1 MNRYGKRCV
10 LYPRVSTEMQVD
22 GYSLEGQK
30 NMLTRFADREEMIV
44 VDTYEDAGKSG
55 KSIEGRPAFQKML
68 RDIEDGLDID
78 YILVYKLSRFGRNAA
93 DILNSLE
100 LVQSYGVNLI
110 CIEEGIDSSQTS
122 GKLLIS
128 VLSAV
133 AEIER
138 ENIIEQTM
146 NGRREKARQG
156 GWNGGFAPYGYTL
169 EDNKLMIEETE
180 AVAIRKIFELYTSSE
195 IGLGGI
201 ANQLNLQGIR
211 KIPRQNG
218 TLEDWTGHFIK
229 LILDNPVYCGK
240 IAYGRRT
247 KEKVKGTK
255 NDYQMKRNDDYILTE
270 GQHKGIVSEEVWEKA
285 HAKRLRTGV
294 KQPSKIGRDRVHLL
308 SGLLKCPVCGS
319 PMYTNKHAWTNK
331 DGTYKEIYYYVCS
344 RNRMVRGKHCEYKAM
359 LKKTDIEPMVIEA
372 IREIV
377 RNEEYAQAIK
387 KRIGVQIDTKA
398 VDKELEG
405 YQAKLKEVDLNK
417 TRLEREIDSLPADA
431 KYRERK
437 LHDMTLRLDSLYDV
451 IVELEEKI
459 EDARLRR
466 DAIKQQA
473 ITLEN
478 IYKIMVNFDCVY
490 NIIND
495 EEKRNVVT
503 ALIKEIEIYRND
515 ESEYPLKRIGLNFP
529 VFKDGGEVTELLWD
543 KGNTVER
550 VDYLFRHNQN
560 RVLVAD
566 EVGMGKTLIARGA
579 IVKTARLRI
588 EEKDDLF
595 KVIYICS
602 NQNIANQNIRKLD
615 VTGKNAIG
623 SVSDTRLSMQ
633 HLKITEQE
641 NDPQIKE
648 GFIQLIPLTPE
659 TSFRMTT
666 GGGSVQERAL
676 MYAILRRM
684 PDFKGHAASLEKF
697 MIMDAVKAWDG
708 WAKWNFE
715 NRVAECEKMTKG
727 VYPQNV
733 IEKILNYQEY
743 ESIRDLLLNH
753 LHERRY
759 NKQLTYSNYYVMNKL
774 RVMFARISVSMLEP
788 DLVIMDEFQRFK
800 FLLSSDDSELGILA
814 HSFLSGHDTRVLL
827 LSATPYKLY
836 STLEEIDENQLDEH
850 YAEFFQVMNFLFD
863 DEVKDIKFKEVWKN
877 YSHALSELK
886 AGDSAIIR
894 MKELAENAMY
904 QGVSRTERI
913 SVMDSG
919 DYTDDSSVKHHL
931 QIDEN
936 DINSYIQMSRLLSKT
951 DSNHSLPVDYAKSCP
966 YLMSFMKKYKIKE
979 QIEKYYTKYP
989 DEFGSEREQSLLW
1002 LNRNKINKYDELP
1015 KTNARLEALKEKAFT
1030 GGAEKYL
1037 WIPPPLPYYEM
1048 QGAYKNSKGFSKI
1061 LVFSAW
1067 EMVPRMIGALV
1078 SYEAERLTVGKLVH
1092 QIKNQDKKNT
1102 GYFAEGSRR
1111 YPVARLRFNVS
1122 NGEVRGM
1129 SLFALLYPSK
1139 TLSDMYLPI
1148 ESLNNHESLEVIEK
1162 SVRLKLKEKLA
1173 IIEEK
1178 YGDSGNNK
1186 EDARWYYLAPML
1198 MDGVIYAKHWIED
1211 IVWEMNAD
1219 EEDTTSEVRSSSKDK
1234 RNKGFIAHIDK
1245 LRSYLD
1251 APEEIHLGRKPE
1263 DLLET
1268 LVNMVLG
1275 SPAICIYR
1283 SNGRSTARATS
1294 LAKVFV
1300 NNFNLPESTAIIDLA
1315 YGRCRDDNSHWQN
1328 VLKYCKDGCFQAMID
1343 EYIHMLKETAG
1354 FQSDGN
1360 KYQIVHDMMMDSLK
1374 IHTATYIADTY
1385 PDFKKRING
1394 ADRKSDGCRIRSS
1407 YAVGFTKDAGD
1418 NSKVVMR
1425 KENIR
1430 NAFNSPMRPFV
1441 LATTS
1446 IGQEGLDFHN
1456 YCRVIMHWNLP
1467 SNPIDLEQR
1476 EGRINRFKCL
1486 AIRQN
1491 VADKYGKADG
1501 ITFKRDIWT
1510 EMFEAAKAEKQNDQ
1524 SELVPFWCFGK
1535 NQSVKIERL
1544 VPMYPMS
1551 KDEVNYERLIKILSL
1566 YRLTLGQAR
1575 QEELLEYL
1583 FKEFKDTSG
1592 LKKLFIDLS
1601 PFSKGKEG

>member
-1 MNRYGKRCV
+1 MKDVG
-10 LYPRVSTEMQVD
+10 SQ
-22 GYSLEGQK
+22 SL
-30 NMLTRFADREEMIV
+30 
-44 VDTYEDAGKSG
+44 
-55 KSIEGRPAFQKML
+55 
-68 RDIEDGLDID
+68 
-78 YILVYKLSRFGRNAA
+78 
-93 DILNSLE
+93 
-100 LVQSYGVNLI
+100 
-110 CIEEGIDSSQTS
+110 
-122 GKLLIS
+122 
-128 VLSAV
+128 
-133 AEIER
+133 
-138 ENIIEQTM
+138 
-146 NGRREKARQG
+146 
-156 GWNGGFAPYGYTL
+156 
-169 EDNKLMIEETE
+169 
-180 AVAIRKIFELYTSSE
+180 
-195 IGLGGI
+195 
-201 ANQLNLQGIR
+201 
-211 KIPRQNG
+211 
-218 TLEDWTGHFIK
+218 H
-229 LILDNPVYCGK
+229 
-240 IAYGRRT
+240 
-247 KEKVKGTK
+247 
-255 NDYQMKRNDDYILTE
+255 
-270 GQHKGIVSEEVWEKA
+270 
-285 HAKRLRTGV
+285 
-294 KQPSKIGRDRVHLL
+294 
-308 SGLLKCPVCGS
+308 
-319 PMYTNKHAWTNK
+319 
-331 DGTYKEIYYYVCS
+331 
-344 RNRMVRGKHCEYKAM
+344 
-359 LKKTDIEPMVIEA
+359 
-372 IREIV
+372 
-377 RNEEYAQAIK
+377 
-387 KRIGVQIDTKA
+387 
-398 VDKELEG
+398 
-405 YQAKLKEVDLNK
+405 
-417 TRLEREIDSLPADA
+417 
-431 KYRERK
+431 
-437 LHDMTLRLDSLYDV
+437 
-451 IVELEEKI
+451 
-459 EDARLRR
+459 
-466 DAIKQQA
+466 
-473 ITLEN
+473 
-478 IYKIMVNFDCVY
+478 
-490 NIIND
+490 
-495 EEKRNVVT
+495 
-503 ALIKEIEIYRND
+503 
-515 ESEYPLKRIGLNFP
+515 
-529 VFKDGGEVTELLWD
+529 
-543 KGNTVER
+543 
-550 VDYLFRHNQN
+550 
-560 RVLVAD
+560 
-566 EVGMGKTLIARGA
+566 
-579 IVKTARLRI
+579 
-588 EEKDDLF
+588 LF

-684 PDFKGHAASLEKF
+684 PDFKGHVTSLEKF

-743 ESIRDLLLNH
+743 ESIRDMLLNH

-979 QIEKYYTKYP
+979 QIEKYYIKHP
-989 DEFGSEREQSLLW
+989 DEFGSEREQCLLW

-1037 WIPPPLPYYEM
+1037 WIPPSLPYYEM

-1102 GYFAEGSRR
+1102 GYFADGSRR

-1211 IVWEMNAD
+1211 IVWEMNTD

-1360 KYQIVHDMMMDSLK
+1360 QYQIVHDMMMDSLK

-1467 SNPIDLEQR
+1467 SNPIDV
-1476 EGRINRFKCL
+1476 GRILR
-1486 AIRQN
+1486 
-1491 VADKYGKADG
+1491 
-1501 ITFKRDIWT
+1501 TFKIKKNVEVTD
-1510 EMFEAAKAEKQNDQ
+1510 N
-1524 SELVPFWCFGK
+1524 GK
-1535 NQSVKIERL
+1535 I
-1544 VPMYPMS
+1544 
-1551 KDEVNYERLIKILSL
+1551 II
-1566 YRLTLGQAR
+1566 
-1575 QEELLEYL
+1575 
-1583 FKEFKDTSG
+1583 
-1592 LKKLFIDLS
+1592 
-1601 PFSKGKEG
+1601 

>member
-1 MNRYGKRCV
+1 MSQFN
-10 LYPRVSTEMQVD
+10 
-22 GYSLEGQK
+22 
-30 NMLTRFADREEMIV
+30 
-44 VDTYEDAGKSG
+44 
-55 KSIEGRPAFQKML
+55 
-68 RDIEDGLDID
+68 ID
-78 YILVYKLSRFGRNAA
+78 
-93 DILNSLE
+93 
-100 LVQSYGVNLI
+100 
-110 CIEEGIDSSQTS
+110 
-122 GKLLIS
+122 
-128 VLSAV
+128 
-133 AEIER
+133 EIE
-138 ENIIEQTM
+138 
-146 NGRREKARQG
+146 K
-156 GWNGGFAPYGYTL
+156 
-169 EDNKLMIEETE
+169 
-180 AVAIRKIFELYTSSE
+180 
-195 IGLGGI
+195 
-201 ANQLNLQGIR
+201 
-211 KIPRQNG
+211 
-218 TLEDWTGHFIK
+218 
-229 LILDNPVYCGK
+229 
-240 IAYGRRT
+240 RT
-247 KEKVKGTK
+247 
-255 NDYQMKRNDDYILTE
+255 
-270 GQHKGIVSEEVWEKA
+270 
-285 HAKRLRTGV
+285 
-294 KQPSKIGRDRVHLL
+294 L
-308 SGLLKCPVCGS
+308 SGL
-319 PMYTNKHAWTNK
+319 K
-331 DGTYKEIYYYVCS
+331 DFQ
-344 RNRMVRGKHCEYKAM
+344 RA
-359 LKKTDIEPMVIEA
+359 
-372 IREIV
+372 
-377 RNEEYAQAIK
+377 
-387 KRIGVQIDTKA
+387 
-398 VDKELEG
+398 
-405 YQAKLKEVDLNK
+405 
-417 TRLEREIDSLPADA
+417 
-431 KYRERK
+431 
-437 LHDMTLRLDSLYDV
+437 
-451 IVELEEKI
+451 
-459 EDARLRR
+459 
-466 DAIKQQA
+466 
-473 ITLEN
+473 
-478 IYKIMVNFDCVY
+478 
-490 NIIND
+490 
-495 EEKRNVVT
+495 
-503 ALIKEIEIYRND
+503 
-515 ESEYPLKRIGLNFP
+515 
-529 VFKDGGEVTELLWD
+529 
-543 KGNTVER
+543 TVER

-602 NQNIANQNIRKLD
+602 NQNIANQNIRKLN

-684 PDFKGHAASLEKF
+684 PDFKGHVTSLEKF

-743 ESIRDLLLNH
+743 ES
-753 LHERRY
+753 
-759 NKQLTYSNYYVMNKL
+759 
-774 RVMFARISVSMLEP
+774 
-788 DLVIMDEFQRFK
+788 
-800 FLLSSDDSELGILA
+800 
-814 HSFLSGHDTRVLL
+814 
-827 LSATPYKLY
+827 
-836 STLEEIDENQLDEH
+836 
-850 YAEFFQVMNFLFD
+850 
-863 DEVKDIKFKEVWKN
+863 
-877 YSHALSELK
+877 
-886 AGDSAIIR
+886 
-894 MKELAENAMY
+894 
-904 QGVSRTERI
+904 
-913 SVMDSG
+913 
-919 DYTDDSSVKHHL
+919 
-931 QIDEN
+931 
-936 DINSYIQMSRLLSKT
+936 
-951 DSNHSLPVDYAKSCP
+951 
-966 YLMSFMKKYKIKE
+966 
-979 QIEKYYTKYP
+979 
-989 DEFGSEREQSLLW
+989 
-1002 LNRNKINKYDELP
+1002 
-1015 KTNARLEALKEKAFT
+1015 
-1030 GGAEKYL
+1030 
-1037 WIPPPLPYYEM
+1037 
-1048 QGAYKNSKGFSKI
+1048 
-1061 LVFSAW
+1061 
-1067 EMVPRMIGALV
+1067 
-1078 SYEAERLTVGKLVH
+1078 
-1092 QIKNQDKKNT
+1092 
-1102 GYFAEGSRR
+1102 
-1111 YPVARLRFNVS
+1111 
-1122 NGEVRGM
+1122 
-1129 SLFALLYPSK
+1129 
-1139 TLSDMYLPI
+1139 
-1148 ESLNNHESLEVIEK
+1148 IEK

-1211 IVWEMNAD
+1211 IVWEMNTD

-1360 KYQIVHDMMMDSLK
+1360 QYQIVHDMMMDSLK

-1467 SNPIDLEQR
+1467 SNPIDV
-1476 EGRINRFKCL
+1476 GRILR
-1486 AIRQN
+1486 
-1491 VADKYGKADG
+1491 
-1501 ITFKRDIWT
+1501 TFKIKKNVEVTD
-1510 EMFEAAKAEKQNDQ
+1510 N
-1524 SELVPFWCFGK
+1524 GK
-1535 NQSVKIERL
+1535 I
-1544 VPMYPMS
+1544 
-1551 KDEVNYERLIKILSL
+1551 II
-1566 YRLTLGQAR
+1566 
-1575 QEELLEYL
+1575 
-1583 FKEFKDTSG
+1583 
-1592 LKKLFIDLS
+1592 
-1601 PFSKGKEG
+1601 